1 MSDKTLIL
9 VHPGSMCGSAR
20 MHLGKFEAD
29 AAREAVLYEV
39 EHHNGPLI
47 VIDGFLSDEL
57 SVQERAIIEDRLIK
71 SENEGHLC
79 LRVWGCDAGED
90 PFTGWRSF
98 GLQGRHAV
106 FEDQRAAIRSVS
118 HMIDTADVEVTGAWA
133 TDDLSSGCA
142 TSVLQELQ
150 QAIGNKTVVQ
160 MSPYAL
166 REPDEDL
173 NDIEPA

>member
-20 MHLGKFEAD
+20 MHLGKYEAD

-47 VIDGFLSDEL
+47 IIDGFLSDEL
-57 SVQERAIIEDRLIK
+57 SAQEQAVIEDRLIK
-71 SENEGHLC
+71 GESEGHLS
-79 LRVWGCDAGED
+79 LRIWGCDAGED
-90 PFTGWRSF
+90 PIAGWNSF
-98 GLQGRHAV
+98 GMQGQHAV
-106 FEDQRAAIRSVS
+106 FEDQRAAIKSVS
-118 HMIDTADVEVTGAWA
+118 HMIGTAEIEVTGAWA

-150 QAIGNKTVVQ
+150 QALGDKAVVQ

-166 REPDEDL
+166 REPDQDFD
-173 NDIEPA
+173 DIEPA